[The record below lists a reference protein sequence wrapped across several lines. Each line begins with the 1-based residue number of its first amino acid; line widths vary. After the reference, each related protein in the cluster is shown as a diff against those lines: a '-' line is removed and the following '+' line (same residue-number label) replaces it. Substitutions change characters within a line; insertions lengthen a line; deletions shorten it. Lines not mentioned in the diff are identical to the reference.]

1 MIQGLNI
8 IAMSQVMQKPTSP
21 VRCAPGLEYLAVL
34 DQVIVQQQVEL
45 AEAVLGIETSNRYVA
60 KNSTGQFIY
69 NLKEDSSCCA
79 KYCIGANRCFV
90 MDVLDHEGHAVMR
103 FERPLRCVH
112 CCFLCCLQVVEVQAP
127 PGTLIG
133 RVCQLWSIC
142 YPSYGI
148 YDTSGNK
155 TLSIVGPCCTYSM
168 PCCCDVQFQVKSAN
182 GVEVGKIT
190 KQWSGVVKEGF
201 TDADTFGV
209 TFPMDLD
216 VNMKASLIAATMLID
231 YMFYETTCGQGSGA
245 KAT

>member
-1 MIQGLNI
+1 MTTVIMII
-8 IAMSQVMQKPTSP
+8 IVIIYNNNNSSSSEVCSDIVPVLPSSHVVVTSP
-21 VRCAPGLEYLAVL
+21 QRKAITYGL
-34 DQVIVQQQVEL
+34 
-45 AEAVLGIETSNRYVA
+45 
-60 KNSTGQFIY
+60 
-69 NLKEDSSCCA
+69 
-79 KYCIGANRCFV
+79 
-90 MDVLDHEGHAVMR
+90 
-103 FERPLRCVH
+103 
-112 CCFLCCLQVVEVQAP
+112 VVEVQAP

-168 PCCCDVQFQVKSAN
+168 PFCCDVQFQVKSAN